1 MSGPRINKYTAMS
14 DLIIANNRTFTESYL
29 KIQGTGNTVEGLIFR
44 IPLDNNIVNGLFCKI
59 TGDSNEDGTARDDNA
74 AAHSL
79 SKRLGGLFRAGTA
92 RRTNNNNSTA
102 VSRRTDNIRNG
113 GATACA
119 IVNRRSQ
126 WGWY

>member
-29 KIQGTGNTVEGLIFR
+29 KIQGT
-44 IPLDNNIVNGLFCKI
+44 DNNIVNGLFCKI
-59 TGDSNEDGTARDDNA
+59 TGGSNEDGTARDDNA

-102 VSRRTDNIRNG
+102 VSRRTDNTRNG
-113 GATACA
+113 GTTACA
-119 IVNRRSQ
+119 VVNRRSQ